1 METNSNETLDEK
13 KVDTIKLRLLELET
27 DNIVKKE
34 SNPAMVDKIQR
45 MIMTE
50 VEKRR
55 SYKVSK
61 CTIFDSMPGNRKA
74 SSLQIK
80 RRTLLF

>member
-1 METNSNETLDEK
+1 MEMNSNESLDEK

-34 SNPAMVDKIQR
+34 SNPDMVDKIQR

-50 VEKRR
+50 VEKR
-55 SYKVSK
+55 
-61 CTIFDSMPGNRKA
+61 
-74 SSLQIK
+74 
-80 RRTLLF
+80 

>member
-1 METNSNETLDEK
+1 MEMISTESLDEK

-50 VEKRR
+50 VEKR
-55 SYKVSK
+55 
-61 CTIFDSMPGNRKA
+61 
-74 SSLQIK
+74 
-80 RRTLLF
+80 

>member
-1 METNSNETLDEK
+1 MEMNSNESLDEK

-45 MIMTE
+45 MIMME
-50 VEKRR
+50 VEKR
-55 SYKVSK
+55 
-61 CTIFDSMPGNRKA
+61 
-74 SSLQIK
+74 
-80 RRTLLF
+80 

>member
-1 METNSNETLDEK
+1 MEMNSNESLDEK

-34 SNPAMVDKIQR
+34 SDPAMVDKIQR

-50 VEKRR
+50 VEKR
-55 SYKVSK
+55 
-61 CTIFDSMPGNRKA
+61 
-74 SSLQIK
+74 
-80 RRTLLF
+80 

>member
-1 METNSNETLDEK
+1 MEMNSNEFLDEK
-13 KVDTIKLRLLELET
+13 KVDIIKLRLLELET

-50 VEKRR
+50 VEKR
-55 SYKVSK
+55 
-61 CTIFDSMPGNRKA
+61 
-74 SSLQIK
+74 
-80 RRTLLF
+80 

>member
-1 METNSNETLDEK
+1 MEMNSNESLDEK

-34 SNPAMVDKIQR
+34 SNLAMVDKIQR

-50 VEKRR
+50 VEKR
-55 SYKVSK
+55 
-61 CTIFDSMPGNRKA
+61 
-74 SSLQIK
+74 
-80 RRTLLF
+80 

>member
-1 METNSNETLDEK
+1 MEMNLNESLDEK

-34 SNPAMVDKIQR
+34 SNPAMVDKIRR

-50 VEKRR
+50 VEKR
-55 SYKVSK
+55 
-61 CTIFDSMPGNRKA
+61 
-74 SSLQIK
+74 
-80 RRTLLF
+80 